1 MSEIKCPKCGT
12 SFTIDEKSYA
22 DILKQVH
29 DEEYEKDLK
38 ARLQVVAAKHRSELE
53 LARSQTRNELTQS
66 LMQKDKE
73 IANLSSRAKDKIN
86 ALKVELERSESENKL
101 AVKEA
106 VTRLEKECDKLRANL
121 ELADAKAKNTLS
133 SLKERYELQL
143 KDKDDQIASYKD
155 FRLKGSTKMLGE
167 DLEQYCEMEFNKL
180 RPYAFPRA
188 YFEKDNTLSKESRS
202 KGDFIFR
209 DYDADGNEILSIMF
223 EMKNENAGTAQKRK
237 NKDFFKELDKDRREK
252 KCEYAILVSMLE
264 ADSEL
269 YNTGIVDVSTAQ
281 NGFEKMFVI
290 RPQFFIAMIGILRN
304 AALNAAKYRKE
315 LALIKNQ
322 NIDVSDFEERITR
335 WKESFELNSQRAT
348 KNFEKAIL
356 DLEKSISFLT
366 KTRDELLKVN
376 KNFQAA
382 NNKLDDLS
390 IKKLSR
396 GNATMSKMFKDLEQ
410 K

>member
-38 ARLQVVAAKHRSELE
+38 ARLQVVEAKHRSE
-53 LARSQTRNELTQS
+53 
-66 LMQKDKE
+66 
-73 IANLSSRAKDKIN
+73 
-86 ALKVELERSESENKL
+86 
-101 AVKEA
+101 
-106 VTRLEKECDKLRANL
+106 L
-121 ELADAKAKNTLS
+121 ELADAKAKNTVS